1 MGTKKR
7 GNFTRDGEDVADN
20 SLAQTRRDAIG
31 QAVAEVIERERR
43 NLQRTSAVL
52 ASLTVAVM
60 FEEDQIAA
68 DDVAYVAREVID
80 AAVEAL
86 DLVELDKAI
95 KRYQADE
102 QQQ

>member
-7 GNFTRDGEDVADN
+7 GNSTRDDEDVANN
-20 SLAQTRRDAIG
+20 SLAETVRDGIG

-43 NLQRTSAVL
+43 NLQRASAVL

-60 FEEDQIAA
+60 YEEDQIAA

-86 DLVELDKAI
+86 DLVELAKAI
-95 KRYQADE
+95 ERYRTDL